1 MKIYLD
7 DEREA
12 PEGWTRTYRV
22 GQTLELL
29 VENEGAV
36 THLSLDHDLGTERT
50 GYTVLLW
57 MERMVFETD
66 YVPPEHITVHSANS
80 GARPKMELA
89 IEAIRKK
96 AAENLVISDQG

>member
-22 GQTLELL
+22 EPTLCLL
-29 VENEGAV
+29 VEHEGEI

-50 GYTVLLW
+50 GYDVLLW
-57 MERMVFETD
+57 IERMVVEEG
-66 YVPPEHITVHSANS
+66 YQPPEHITVHSANS

-89 IEAIRKK
+89 IES
-96 AAENLVISDQG
+96 ISRFVSQTS